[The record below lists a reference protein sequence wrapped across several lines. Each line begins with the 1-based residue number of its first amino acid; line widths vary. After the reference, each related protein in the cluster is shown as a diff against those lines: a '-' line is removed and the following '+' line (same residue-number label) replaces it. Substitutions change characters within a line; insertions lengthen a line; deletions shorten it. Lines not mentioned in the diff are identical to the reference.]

1 MGTKGRVK
9 LKRLALL
16 NIVKVF
22 NNEDMTYLNDTFKCR
37 AQVVY

>member
-16 NIVKVF
+16 NMVKVF
-22 NNEDMTYLNDTFKCR
+22 NTKDIVSQYGDILE
-37 AQVVY
+37 